1 MLPLGKLQ
9 IFLITYLLPISDQ
22 LRENRPLDELKG
34 LKEELDATKIR
45 CEETFKSV
53 QIRLSKLLEEY
64 TALKID
70 NLEKQR
76 KLVLLLQINEEKDAE
91 IEDQK
96 TQISSL
102 VKTIV
107 EAGGAATKE
116 VRVRFLQR
124 T

>member
-1 MLPLGKLQ
+1 M
-9 IFLITYLLPISDQ
+9 PISDQ
-22 LRENRPLDELKG
+22 SRENRLLDEVKG

-45 CEETFKSV
+45 CEEMMLKDTHV
-53 QIRLSKLLEEY
+53 QIRLSKLLEVN

-76 KLVLLLQINEEKDAE
+76 KLVLLLQINEEKDTE

-107 EAGGAATKE
+107 ESRWGWD
-116 VRVRFLQR
+116 
-124 T
+124 

>member
-1 MLPLGKLQ
+1 M
-9 IFLITYLLPISDQ
+9 PISDQ
-22 LRENRPLDELKG
+22 SRENRLLDEVKG

-45 CEETFKSV
+45 CEEMMLKDTHV
-53 QIRLSKLLEEY
+53 QIRLSKLLKEN

-76 KLVLLLQINEEKDAE
+76 KLVLLLQINEEKDTE

-96 TQISSL
+96 TQNSSL

-107 EAGGAATKE
+107 EGRWGWD
-116 VRVRFLQR
+116 
-124 T
+124 

>member
-1 MLPLGKLQ
+1 MLSLGKLQ

-107 EAGGAATKE
+107 EGRWGCD
-116 VRVRFLQR
+116 
-124 T
+124 